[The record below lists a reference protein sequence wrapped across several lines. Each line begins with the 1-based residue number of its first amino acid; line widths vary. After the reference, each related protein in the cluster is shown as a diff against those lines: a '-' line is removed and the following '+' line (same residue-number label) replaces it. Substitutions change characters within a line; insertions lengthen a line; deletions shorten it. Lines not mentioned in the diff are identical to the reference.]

1 MFGDKFELTEKQTS
15 KLNSL
20 LPESLK
26 LEAFE
31 KKDFDAI
38 VYRMQD
44 RIYELENLVKDG
56 KEELSK
62 KRQEANE
69 KIAEKFKNNG
79 RYILFVASKN

>member
-1 MFGDKFELTEKQTS
+1 MFGNKFELTEKQTS

-44 RIYELENLVKDG
+44 RIYELENLVK
-56 KEELSK
+56 K
-62 KRQEANE
+62 K
-69 KIAEKFKNNG
+69 
-79 RYILFVASKN
+79 

>member
-1 MFGDKFELTEKQTS
+1 MFGSKFELTEKQTS

-26 LEAFE
+26 LETFE

-44 RIYELENLVKDG
+44 RIYELENLVKENKTLIICTLLG
-56 KEELSK
+56 STYYVYKLYFN
-62 KRQEANE
+62 A
-69 KIAEKFKNNG
+69 
-79 RYILFVASKN
+79 